1 MDNALNTVEQAP
13 ESLSQ
18 QITEQAPES
27 TTTAQVATEE
37 TVTQTEIQTPSETQK
52 TEDQGVEVAQIESQD
67 LPSDLDELLKILAS
81 DIQHMPLSQLKER
94 VEAIKV
100 LFYKIVRARDEAS
113 KVTFVADGGAPED
126 YKAVISEEESRFK
139 ELLSIYR
146 TRRDS
151 AVQATEE
158 QKAANYTAKLA
169 LIEELK
175 SLVDSTETMGQTF
188 AAFREIQNRWKEIGI
203 VPIAHTKDLWETYH
217 HHTENF
223 YNFIKINKELRDL
236 DLKRNYESK
245 LELCERAESL
255 LENPSATSAFNELQ
269 KLHDLYREAGPVA
282 SELKEQLWERF
293 KAASARINKRHQEY
307 YDSLREEQE
316 ANLALKE
323 GLCVKIEEL
332 AGLPLTSVNEW
343 NSVQEQIAEIQKV
356 WKTIGFAPK
365 KDNNRIY
372 ERFRAA
378 CDKFFAAKRAFF
390 STLRNEMDEHLQA
403 KIDLCEMAEALSQS
417 EDWKA
422 TTDALIELQKRW
434 KDSGPVSRRH
444 SEAVWKRFR
453 KACDTFFDRKSEHFK
468 ESDSQ
473 YNSNLDAKLA
483 IIEELRAVES
493 SEELTFDSLKEIMG
507 RFTAIG
513 FVPIK
518 QKESVAKQYKAIVD
532 TLFEKLRAKEGSG
545 RIERYKERV
554 GQMRQGGAASGAGNR
569 IGSERDKLYKKMK
582 DLQAEIATLENNI
595 GFFSKSKNAGALVES
610 VERKIDKIKAEIEEI
625 VAKINL
631 IDQQQ

>member
-37 TVTQTEIQTPSETQK
+37 TVTQTEIQTPSETQQ